1 MKKFTSDNIGFA
13 LQVIAVLL
21 LFFYPGC
28 SSGK

>member
-1 MKKFTSDNIGFA
+1 MKIITLNNIAFV

-28 SSGK
+28 SFGK